1 MKTFDYIST
10 DKNIGLNLIGLAG
23 SKNGK
28 AITIDEALL
37 AVWDALVYFDVKNV
51 KDNLRKKH
59 VRSFKSVYDKSKVL
73 ARYRNYTREALYEA
87 LTKEHLD
94 AIKEEDDVKAA
105 ILSDLKIIENINE
118 DKTLVLNQTFVNSYQ
133 KIGEGKNCPSI
144 EYGMMPYDGDATKT
158 YSKTPKV
165 KLTSYTMTED
175 VEAGLQPFI
184 EDYVKNWDYA
194 VSQEDYKWRATKHFQ
209 EKFNIGAEN
218 LSDNIKEATAETYN
232 LLAGPYYFAKSML
245 CQMAAFAPDETRMAL
260 RNLFDE
266 SLPVTERVKSFILS
280 TEDILKRGKADG
292 VFKENDNSMQSERS
306 ISVYLAL
313 QNPTMHYIYQYSL
326 YEGFKKVTEVN
337 LPSLYSFDN
346 KLAGYEMVC
355 NSIREVL
362 LKNEKLIA
370 LHNQSYPD
378 DMSDY
383 HLLTQDFLYYCVNYY
398 GKENQ

>member
-1 MKTFDYIST
+1 MKTFDYAST
-10 DKNIGLNLIGLAG
+10 NKNIGLNLVELAEN
-23 SKNGK
+23 NGGE
-28 AITIDEALL
+28 AITVDEALI
-37 AVWDALVYFDVKNV
+37 AVWDALVYFDVTDA
-51 KDNLRKKH
+51 KDNMKKKH
-59 VRSFKSVYDKSKVL
+59 ISTFKSVLSKPKML
-73 ARYRNYTREALYEA
+73 ARYRNYTREALHEA
-87 LTKEHLD
+87 LTKEHL
-94 AIKEEDDVKAA
+94 AEIKDEDDVKAVN
-105 ILSDLKIIENINE
+105 LSDLKIIENINE
-118 DKTLVLNQTFVNSYQ
+118 DMTIALNQTFVNSYL
-133 KIGEGKNCPSI
+133 KIKEGKNCPSI
-144 EYGMMPYDGDATKT
+144 EYGMMPYEGEAKKT
-158 YSKTPKV
+158 YSKTPKI

-175 VEAGLQPFI
+175 VESGLQPFI

-194 VSQEDYKWRATKHFQ
+194 VSQEDYKWKATKHFK

-218 LSDNIKEATAETYN
+218 LSENIKEATAETYN

-245 CQMAAFAPDETRMAL
+245 CQMAAYAPEETRMAL

-266 SLPVTERVKSFILS
+266 SQPVTERVKDFIQS

-313 QNPTMHYIYQYSL
+313 QNPSMHYIYQYSV
-326 YEGFKKVTEVN
+326 YEGFRKVTEVN
-337 LPSLYSFDN
+337 LPSLYSFES
-346 KLAGYEMVC
+346 KLAGYETVC

-383 HLLTQDFLYYCVNYY
+383 HLLTQDFLYYCVTYY
-398 GKENQ
+398 GKI